1 VKIGLTVAGARPA
14 DDYAS
19 IIRFAVEAEKDGFET
34 LSFNS
39 GLAGEPLATIAVAGR
54 ETSRIELQTGIAVT
68 YTRHPF
74 LMAQSALTANAASN
88 GRLVLGLG
96 PSHRPNIERLGLSY
110 ERAGVH
116 TREYV
121 SVVKALLTE
130 GKAELHGEF
139 FDLETTLQ
147 VGWGTPCPVL
157 VAALAPHMLHTA
169 GAIADGTVLWMV
181 GPKTLREHIRP
192 RIDLAAKEAGR
203 PLPRVTAGLP
213 VAVCD
218 DVADARARAARAFA
232 NYGNLPNYRR
242 VLDIEGGEVDDLAI
256 LGNEAEVT
264 RRVRELADA
273 GVDDFHASIFVA
285 TDNAEA
291 SVARTRELLK
301 SLVGVV

>member
-1 VKIGLTVAGARPA
+1 MKIGLTMGGARPA
-14 DDYAS
+14 EDYGS
-19 IIRFAVEAEKDGFET
+19 IIRQAIEAERDGFQT

-39 GLAGEPLATIAVAGR
+39 GLAGEPLATIAVVGR

-74 LMAQSALTANAASN
+74 LMAQSALTANAASS

-96 PSHRPNIERLGLSY
+96 PSHRPVIERLGFSY

-130 GKAELHGEF
+130 GKAELRGEF

-147 VGWGTPCPVL
+147 VAWGKPCPVL
-157 VAALAPHMLHTA
+157 VAALAPHMLRTA
-169 GAIADGTVLWMV
+169 GEVADGTVTWMV
-181 GPKTLREHIRP
+181 GPRTLKEHIRP
-192 RIDLAAKEAGR
+192 RLDLAAKEAGR
-203 PLPRVTAGLP
+203 PRPRVSVGLP

-218 DVADARARAARAFA
+218 DVADGRQRAARAFA

-256 LGNEAEVT
+256 IGNEAEVT

-273 GVDDFHASIFVA
+273 GADDFHASIFVA
-285 TDNAEA
+285 GDNAEA
-291 SVARTRELLK
+291 SVARTRELIK
-301 SLVGVV
+301 SLVGAV